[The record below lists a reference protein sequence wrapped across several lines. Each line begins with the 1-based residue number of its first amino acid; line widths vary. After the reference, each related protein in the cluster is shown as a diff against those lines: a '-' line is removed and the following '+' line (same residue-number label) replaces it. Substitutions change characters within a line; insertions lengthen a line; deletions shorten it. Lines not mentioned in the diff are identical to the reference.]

1 MGDFI
6 WLLVNLI
13 VFQEKVDSWNAK
25 YVLLQTI
32 WEILLEVLFLIEWS
46 DTYHWFIYREALPS
60 QPQFTTPQKFS
71 GASSFCRCSA
81 SPRRPT
87 CRPQRLPQFTDPR
100 LPTGRQYAGGS
111 GHDPLQGSTRRWH
124 CAYWHWLLAPVHARG
139 KAGGGKAITRMWLL
153 QHHPSSL
160 HLQHSFKPWQLCSD
174 IHCQSPRGHSP
185 NCLIFHRASETFSI
199 VRKGE
204 RVSAS
209 PNSTF
214 LPCRSGSPP
223 AEAVSSWLCFGLTLC
238 RGMPAPY
245 HSHLGEAPRP
255 VDRVT

>member
-153 QHHPSSL
+153 HHHPSSL

-204 RVSAS
+204 RE
-209 PNSTF
+209 F
-214 LPCRSGSPP
+214 LPVPTQPSFHADLEVRPQKLFPAGFALVSLS
-223 AEAVSSWLCFGLTLC
+223 AEACRLCTIHTWVRHLDQLT
-238 RGMPAPY
+238 G
-245 HSHLGEAPRP
+245 
-255 VDRVT
+255 

>member
-13 VFQEKVDSWNAK
+13 VFQEKVDSLKCKICTVTNHLRNSAGS
-25 YVLLQTI
+25 T
-32 WEILLEVLFLIEWS
+32 FLIEWV
-46 DTYHWFIYREALPS
+46 TPYHWFIYRKPCQVNHSLPYHRS
-60 QPQFTTPQKFS
+60 FS

-124 CAYWHWLLAPVHARG
+124 CAYWHWLLLRYARG
-139 KAGGGKAITRMWLL
+139 KGRKEERPSLGCGFF

-160 HLQHSFKPWQLCSD
+160 HLQHSFKP
-174 IHCQSPRGHSP
+174 G
-185 NCLIFHRASETFSI
+185 NCAPTFT
-199 VRKGE
+199 
-204 RVSAS
+204 AS
-209 PNSTF
+209 PPGGILS
-214 LPCRSGSPP
+214 
-223 AEAVSSWLCFGLTLC
+223 
-238 RGMPAPY
+238 
-245 HSHLGEAPRP
+245 
-255 VDRVT
+255 